1 MITVQG
7 VTKSFPKGRGRQE
20 VLDDISF
27 QVNKGEVVTL
37 LGESGCGKSTLLH
50 IVGGFLQAD
59 QGDVLLEG
67 KMVKGPNRQCFTL
80 FQQNNLLPW
89 RNVLDNVLLGLTGP
103 KEKSLEMA
111 LEVLRFVGLERELDR
126 YPKELSG
133 GMQQRVAIARAFA
146 LKPDIILMDEPFAAL
161 DTFNRYHL
169 QDELIRLQAQ
179 EGTSI
184 LLVTH
189 DIDEAIYL
197 SDRIIILSA
206 NPGKIYETI
215 HISLEKPRDRSRDE
229 FVYFRKKILQSF
241 QFTTDE
247 RNLEFYI

>member
-103 KEKSLEMA
+103 KEKNLEMA

>member
-67 KMVKGPNRQCFTL
+67 KMVKGPNRQYFTL

-103 KEKSLEMA
+103 KEKNLEMA

-161 DTFNRYHL
+161 DAFNRYHL